1 MAEILTIEQ
10 VAELLQCDPD
20 TAAVQFNAGQLPG
33 VKFGRRWVIPAQ
45 AFHERLHVLAL
56 EQAAERR
63 AALERERER
72 AAAAVKGAAL
82 LVQGTQPAARGR
94 KRRPLPQLPT
104 LPTAMHNQ
112 GSP

>member
-45 AFHERLHVLAL
+45 AFYERLHVLAL

-63 AALERERER
+63 AALKCER
-72 AAAAVKGAAL
+72 AAAVAQGGTL
-82 LVQGTQPAARGR
+82 LVQGAQPAARGR
-94 KRRPLPQLPT
+94 KRRPLPQLPS
-104 LPTAMHNQ
+104 LPSGVHNHRN
-112 GSP
+112 P